1 MREFSY
7 VFTHAKLGMGLTSES
22 QRMLHNGTYIKTAV
36 VSYVNKPGQA
46 QDREKDGTEVV
57 DIGHRDIREADIVS
71 RIQGVSVT
79 GMSFE
84 GCTNFYTYTHMI
96 QYDNH

>member
-22 QRMLHNGTYIKTAV
+22 QRKLHNGSYIKSAV
-36 VSYVNKPGQA
+36 VSYVNKPGQVH
-46 QDREKDGTEVV
+46 DKEKDGTEIV
-57 DIGHRDIREADIVS
+57 DIGHRDIKEADIVS
-71 RIQGVSVT
+71 RIQGLSVT

-84 GCTNFYTYTHMI
+84 GYIHSVIITKHK
-96 QYDNH
+96 